1 MFVMVMLPGV
11 KLLKILL
18 LLFRYSHDH
27 LFVLAVVLE
36 NENVRNNLLSQNS
49 RGVCVIAQIC
59 PDPVP
64 ATVPSR
70 LTQGDKTSLHLGC
83 AGNGQK
89 NGHNTG
95 IRALGFCFLAF
106 LFATRSTG
114 QHN

>member
-1 MFVMVMLPGV
+1 MVTLPGV

-18 LLFRYSHDH
+18 LLFRYM
-27 LFVLAVVLE
+27 FVLAVVLE
-36 NENVRNNLLSQNS
+36 NENIRNSLLSQNS

-70 LTQGDKTSLHLGC
+70 LTQGDKDLGC